1 MAGSGK
7 TCVVQRLIGHMQ
19 ARGAP
24 PYVLNLDPAVRNL
37 PYEPHIDIRDTVF
50 ARKSRLACTLR
61 RSTTRR

>member
-7 TCVVQRLIGHMQ
+7 TCVMQRLIGHLQ
-19 ARGAP
+19 AQGAP

-37 PYEPHIDIRDTVF
+37 PYEPHIDIRDTV
-50 ARKSRLACTLR
+50 LACNRRGQPRAR